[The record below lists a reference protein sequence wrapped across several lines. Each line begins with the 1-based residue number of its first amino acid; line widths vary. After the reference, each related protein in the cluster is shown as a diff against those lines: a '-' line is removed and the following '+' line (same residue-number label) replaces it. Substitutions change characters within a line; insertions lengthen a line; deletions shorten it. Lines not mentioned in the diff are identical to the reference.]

1 MKNLILAATLALS
14 LAISLPMMSL
24 AQEKKSTEKEIP
36 SNIDVPL
43 NFTLKVKGGE
53 EKNKE
58 NATSAPGAKDLDVTV
73 KLQGSEGGSPVDLP
87 LKTKISNDTKL
98 SDIQLCGAM
107 TEGKQMCQSLEKF
120 VTEKA
125 QNQSSSESSGQ
136 SENGGNGG
144 NQSDNGGNE

>member
-1 MKNLILAATLALS
+1 MKNLILATTLALS

-24 AQEKKSTEKEIP
+24 AQEKKSTEKQIP
-36 SNIDVPL
+36 DNIDVPL

-58 NATSAPGAKDLDVTV
+58 NNASSAQGGKDLGVTL
-73 KLQGSEGGSPVDLP
+73 KLQSSEGGSPMDLP

-120 VTEKA
+120 VNEKA
-125 QNQSSSESSGQ
+125 QNQSSSESSNQ
-136 SENGGNGG
+136 SENAGSQSDDGGN
-144 NQSDNGGNE
+144 

>member
-24 AQEKKSTEKEIP
+24 AQEKQSTQKQIP
-36 SNIDVPL
+36 DNIDVPL

-58 NATSAPGAKDLDVTV
+58 NNASSAQGAKDLAVTL
-73 KLQGSEGGSPVDLP
+73 KLQSSEGGSPMDLP

-120 VTEKA
+120 VKEKS
-125 QNQSSSESSGQ
+125 QNQSSSGSSNQ
-136 SENGGNGG
+136 SENGGN
-144 NQSDNGGNE
+144 E

>member
-24 AQEKKSTEKEIP
+24 AQEKQSTQKQIP
-36 SNIDVPL
+36 DNIDVPL

-58 NATSAPGAKDLDVTV
+58 NNASSAQGAKDLGVTL
-73 KLQGSEGGSPVDLP
+73 KLQSSEGGSPMDLP

-120 VTEKA
+120 VKEKS
-125 QNQSSSESSGQ
+125 QNQSSSGSSNQ
-136 SENGGNGG
+136 SENGGN
-144 NQSDNGGNE
+144 E